1 MASQA
6 RAPAVASDPITFEV
20 VRNALDSIADQ
31 MAITLMR
38 SAYSAI
44 VRDSVDYSTAFCDRH
59 GRMLAQGLTT
69 PLHLGSFPDAMR
81 HLIETY
87 GDRMQPGDVFTLNDP
102 YGSGGMHLPDIY
114 AIQPVFFDG
123 RVEGFA
129 ATLAHHTDVG
139 GLTPGS
145 NSIHST
151 EIFQEGLRIPLLKL
165 YDRGEPNDT
174 LFQIIAQ
181 NVRVP
186 VKVLG
191 DLRAQVAACRIGEQ
205 SFLPL
210 LAKYGP
216 DGLHPYLEELLDY
229 AERQMRAAI
238 AAIPDGTYRFT
249 DYIDGLGERPE
260 PIAFQVALTVRGDE
274 IEVDW
279 SGSSP
284 QVKAGIN
291 CPIPFTRSATYVALR
306 SAVAPDLPNSEGYMR
321 PIRVRAPLG
330 SIANPTPPAAC
341 GARGIS
347 GFRMIDTVLG
357 ALAQVLPDR
366 VPAAGEGGS
375 SLLSIGGYHQGQ
387 PFLHV
392 ETILGSWGGRP
403 HQDGAEGVSNPGAN
417 QSNQPIEIIEAD
429 LPLRARQY
437 ALRPDSGGAGEF
449 RGGLG
454 LVREFELLADEA
466 NLTMRSD
473 RRAHRPYGL
482 LGGEPGGASWNLLN
496 PDDPDPTAPNNLR
509 PAPGA
514 PRILPT
520 LPMES
525 VGLRRGDVFRHLL
538 AGGGGYGDPLER
550 DPARVREDV
559 LDEKLSPAA
568 AQRDYGVVL
577 DPATGEIDHAA
588 TRELRASRRLPPESG
603 K

>member
-1 MASQA
+1 MALETGVS
-6 RAPAVASDPITFEV
+6 APTAKLDPITFEV

-44 VRDSVDYSTAFCDRH
+44 VRDSVDYSTAFCDRQ

-81 HLIETY
+81 HLAEQY
-87 GDRMQPGDVFTLNDP
+87 RDRMQPGDIFTLNDP
-102 YGSGGMHLPDIY
+102 YGAGGMHLPDIY
-114 AIQPVFFDG
+114 VIKPVFFEG
-123 RVEGFA
+123 KVEGFA

-165 YDRGEPNDT
+165 YERGEPNDT
-174 LFQIIAQ
+174 LFRIIEK

-186 VKVLG
+186 LKVLG
-191 DLRAQVAACRIGEQ
+191 DLRAQVAACHVGEK

-210 LAKYGP
+210 LTKHGSAN
-216 DGLHPYLEELLDY
+216 LHRYLDELLDY
-229 AERQMRAAI
+229 AEQQMRAAI
-238 AAIPDGTYRFT
+238 AAIPDGRYRFT
-249 DYIDGLGERPE
+249 DHIDGLGENAE
-260 PIAFQVALTVRGDE
+260 PIVIQVELTIQGAE
-274 IEVDW
+274 ILVDW
-279 SGSSP
+279 TGSSP
-284 QVKAGIN
+284 QVKVGIN

-306 SAVAPDLPNSEGYMR
+306 SAIAPDLPNSEGYMR
-321 PIRVRAPLG
+321 PIVVSAPLG
-330 SIANPTPPAAC
+330 SIVNPTLPAAC
-341 GARGIS
+341 GARGIT
-347 GFRMIDTVLG
+347 GFRMIDAVLG
-357 ALAQVLPDR
+357 ALAQVIPDR

-375 SLLSIGGYHQGQ
+375 SLLSIGGYQAGT

-403 HQDGAEGVSNPGAN
+403 DQDGAEGISNPGAN
-417 QSNQPIEIIEAD
+417 QSNQPIEIIEAE

-437 ALRPDSGGAGEF
+437 ALQPDSGGAGRF

-466 NLTMRSD
+466 SLTMRSD
-473 RRAHRPYGL
+473 RRTHRPYGL
-482 LGGEPGGASWNLLN
+482 FGGQPGSPSTNILN
-496 PDDPDPTAPNNLR
+496 PGPDQ
-509 PAPGA
+509 
-514 PRILPT
+514 RILPT

-525 VGLRRGDVFRHLL
+525 VALRKGDVFRHVL

-550 DPARVREDV
+550 DPD
-559 LDEKLSPAA
+559 
-568 AQRDYGVVL
+568 
-577 DPATGEIDHAA
+577 
-588 TRELRASRRLPPESG
+588 
-603 K
+603 